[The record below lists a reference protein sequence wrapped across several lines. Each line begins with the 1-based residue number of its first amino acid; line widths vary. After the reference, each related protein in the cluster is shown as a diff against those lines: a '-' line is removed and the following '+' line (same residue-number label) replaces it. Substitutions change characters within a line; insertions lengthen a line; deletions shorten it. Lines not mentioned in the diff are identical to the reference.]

1 MNLVSALR
9 AIALAVAVAV
19 SASGCATGGASGVN
33 ARALA
38 EIKNNPMPGF
48 ELASSRDGDSFC
60 LPASY
65 CTTNASLDFTS
76 TKTFKSRAEF
86 CKELIAWAPSVG
98 ADSWM
103 YDPDYIA
110 LPMKDHEG
118 AAQFACLGANNYS
131 LLGSTGNVR
140 WTMSGDGTQLRVE
153 TIMGSDG
160 SLEDERMTLKTWDDA
175 KAQLFEGTRLN
186 MDVLSALETF
196 RLDNPELNPAKLST
210 VNAALKALDLP
221 KDSEVVLDESGSA
234 HYLYLPSDGFML
246 QRCLNIKP
254 FSEEFFQMPNP
265 GEGFVGLFI
274 LDGQP
279 KTDEFGYVDTAKC
292 PGQK

>member
-9 AIALAVAVAV
+9 AIALAVALMV
-19 SASGCATGGASGVN
+19 SVSGCATGQASRVN
-33 ARALA
+33 YEALA

-48 ELASSRDGDSFC
+48 ELTSSQIGDSVC

-65 CTTNASLDFTS
+65 CTTNASLWFTS
-76 TKTFKSRAEF
+76 TKTFNSRADF

-110 LPMKDHEG
+110 LPIKDHEG

-131 LLGSTGNVR
+131 LLGSSGQVR
-140 WTMSGDGTQLRVE
+140 WTMSGEETQLTVE

-186 MDVLSALETF
+186 MEVLSALETF
-196 RLDNPELNPAKLST
+196 RLENPQLNPSKLST
-210 VNAALKALDLP
+210 VKKALKAVNLP
-221 KDSEVVLDESGSA
+221 EGSEVVLDESGSA
-234 HYLYLPSDGFML
+234 HYIYLPSDPLMFE
-246 QRCLNIKP
+246 RCLNIKP

-265 GEGFVGLFI
+265 GEGFVGLYT
-274 LDGQP
+274 LDGQL
-279 KTDEFGYVDTAKC
+279 KIDEFGYLDSAKC
-292 PGQK
+292 PGQ